1 MPKKLTADFVAKQRA
16 IVGSKFSLAA
26 FSDAE
31 ITRLCEF
38 EPPQSYAAWLEATDV
53 DGMMSSRLLRTTK
66 SRGERLQRVDRA
78 YKAWIEY
85 PGADHIRH
93 AGNAENL
100 MNALQTYIGV
110 TYRLN
115 GTVAETSVISK
126 DYRDARNRNNVIT
139 DVLKLTQLIHAL
151 SDKSAASNEEAR
163 RMTRKMMLTL
173 MANIQVDRDWA
184 SDVLSGALSTI
195 PAVNDVVDSSGH
207 KAAAEIMMAVEGS
220 VGGAGAAV
228 YLGYLAHEGKIKQF
242 LKEQFNKFKDW
253 VVERL
258 KDKFLGNPAELV
270 ALVGKA
276 LGVLFKFVC
285 KAAGDFV
292 GAGTDML
299 EGLTGLIK
307 DAWTRRTITLQSAE
321 LVTSDGAFALIRA
334 GIDSGI
340 AERQAVSAWKI
351 SKGVTSVAVTAT
363 TAGAAGKIADLV
375 LAGFEFIFKMLY
387 NLFEIRRI
395 QAFLGEA
402 KTLWR
407 NLSNTSTASTAAAAS
422 ASPTPPTE
430 VPTFEVPLVSRGT
443 MPEFKAAHYTPD
455 DFLHNKKASYLNF
468 LYSMTKASPV
478 MAAIVMNSGVIS
490 DADDVFHSATP
501 RSTDDVDRAA
511 AHITTLKIEAVRL
524 YSESGFKVKPAPVSV
539 LSGETNTIY
548 QRLLNNAKLA
558 TQPVLVAR
566 S

>member
-1 MPKKLTADFVAKQRA
+1 MPKKLTTEFVSRQRA
-16 IVGSKFSLAA
+16 LVGAKFSLAT
-26 FSDAE
+26 FTETE
-31 ITRLCEF
+31 ITRLCAF
-38 EPPQSYAAWLEATDV
+38 EPPQTYAAWLAATDV
-53 DGMMSSRLLRTTK
+53 EGILSSRLIQTTK

-85 PGADHIRH
+85 AGAEDITH

-115 GTVAETSVISK
+115 GTVADTSVFSR

-139 DVLKLTQLIHAL
+139 DVLKLTHLIHAL
-151 SDKSAASNEEAR
+151 NDKSPASNEEAR
-163 RMTRKMMLTL
+163 KMARKMTL
-173 MANIQVDRDWA
+173 GLVANIAVDRDWA

-195 PAVNDVVDSSGH
+195 PALNDVVDGTGH
-207 KAAAEIMMAVEGS
+207 KLAAEIMMEVEGG

-242 LKEQFNKFKDW
+242 LKEQFNKFKEW

-292 GAGTDML
+292 GGASDML

-307 DAWTRRTITLQSAE
+307 DAWTRRTISLQRAE

-351 SKGVTSVAVTAT
+351 SKGVISTAVTAT
-363 TAGAAGKIADLV
+363 TVGAAGKIADLV

-395 QAFLGEA
+395 QAFIGEA
-402 KTLWR
+402 KVVWS
-407 NLSNTSTASTAAAAS
+407 NLTSTSASSTAAAAS
-422 ASPTPPTE
+422 GSPATPPTE

-455 DFLHNKKASYLNF
+455 DVLNNKKAAYLNF

-478 MAAIVMNSGVIS
+478 MAAIVINSGVITG
-490 DADDVFHSATP
+490 ADDVFHSATP
-501 RSTDDVDRAA
+501 RSTDDVERATT
-511 AHITTLKIEAVRL
+511 HITTLKIEAVRL
-524 YSESGFKVKPAPVSV
+524 YNESGFKVVPALISK
-539 LSGETNTIY
+539 LSGDTNEIY

-558 TQPVLVAR
+558 TQPVLLAA
-566 S
+566 